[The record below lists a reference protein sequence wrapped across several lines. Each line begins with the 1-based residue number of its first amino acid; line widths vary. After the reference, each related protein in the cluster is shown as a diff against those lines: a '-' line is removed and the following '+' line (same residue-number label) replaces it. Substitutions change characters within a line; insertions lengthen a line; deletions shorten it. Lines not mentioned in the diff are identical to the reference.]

1 MEKPKAPRPE
11 TAAEP
16 SPEPLLSL
24 PEYLRQAADYLAR
37 QMTGAADDGERS
49 RLRRLLLSAEYWS
62 RCFNPKPESRRA
74 TDQNPNPAGPVRT
87 PPQIIYPQ
95 RYRVQDA
102 CPHRHFTAEAAR
114 ECRPACGHRP
124 LTATRDSG
132 RTWQPAPEAD
142 AARPDPQTLFQGA
155 DQ

>member
-16 SPEPLLSL
+16 SAAPLLSL

-37 QMTGAADDGERS
+37 QMAGAADVGERR

-62 RCFNPKPESRRA
+62 RVYSWPIDPSANNPSYRPA
-74 TDQNPNPAGPVRT
+74 AQAGP
-87 PPQIIYPQ
+87 PQRIIHPQ

-102 CPHRHFTAEAAR
+102 CPHRQFTAEAAR
-114 ECRPACGHRP
+114 ECRPACDHRP
-124 LTATRDSG
+124 LTATRDGG

-142 AARPDPQTLFQGA
+142 AVRPDPQTLFQGA